1 MGRYTGPS
9 CKLCRREGTKLFL
22 KGRRCLSDRCAMERR
37 PYAPGERNQKHR
49 PRTSE
54 YGTQLREKQ
63 KTKRI
68 YGVFERQFRGAFRK
82 ASQRKGVTGE
92 NLLQSLERRLDN
104 VVYRLGFAAS
114 RSAARQLIRHHHIH
128 VDGRRVTVP
137 SFIVSV
143 GQVVSIIEA
152 SRTQPAVVQAVQSVD
167 RASLAPY
174 LMLDEGGFSGKL
186 TSIPSRVDIPTPVS
200 EQLIV
205 ELYSK

>member
-1 MGRYTGPS
+1 
-9 CKLCRREGTKLFL
+9 
-22 KGRRCLSDRCAMERR
+22 MERR

-63 KTKRI
+63 KAKRI
-68 YGVFERQFRGAFRK
+68 YGVLERQFRGTFRK

-114 RSAARQLIRHHHIH
+114 RAAARQLIRHHHIH
-128 VDGRRVTVP
+128 VDGRRVTIP
-137 SFIVSV
+137 SFLVSP
-143 GQVVSIIEA
+143 GQVVSIVEA
-152 SRTQPAVVQAVQSVD
+152 SRNQPAVLQAVQSMD
-167 RASLAPY
+167 RTSLVPY
-174 LMLDEGGFSGKL
+174 LSLDESGFSGSM
-186 TSIPSRVDIPTPVS
+186 TSLPSRADIPTPVT